1 MTGPDQMDSP
11 FGRFTPF
18 EVLEILRDAGL
29 PEELSDC
36 NLARVG
42 LRRTRPNTQ
51 RETVLRLYMRLGN
64 VDAIFDE
71 LDREVPKSSIRAILS
86 NATRDGLI
94 PRDWA
99 IRRRRPRFRRVQ
111 P

>member
-1 MTGPDQMDSP
+1 MDSP
-11 FGRFTPF
+11 FGRFSAF

-29 PEELSDC
+29 PEDLTDD
-36 NLARVG
+36 NIARAG

-51 RETVLRLYMRLGN
+51 RETVLRLYSQLGS
-64 VDAIFDE
+64 VDAIF
-71 LDREVPKSSIRAILS
+71 S

-99 IRRRRPRFRRVQ
+99 VRRWRPRFRRVR
-111 P
+111 